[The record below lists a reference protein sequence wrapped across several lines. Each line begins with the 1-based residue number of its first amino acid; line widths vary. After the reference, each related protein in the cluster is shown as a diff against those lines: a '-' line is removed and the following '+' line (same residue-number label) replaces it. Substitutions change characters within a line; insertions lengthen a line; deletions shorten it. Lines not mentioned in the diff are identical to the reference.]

1 MPEIQSI
8 KTNKRVIIAIHGW
21 TGNVNSLKPLSKQ
34 WRFPKTTWIFIE
46 GPYKAKSK
54 GFSWFKG
61 NDQDGWEYEKSF
73 DILNHTIQNLIEDGH
88 QHKHIYMLGFSQGA
102 CLAME
107 FMIRQKFSIGGI
119 IPISGFIKNKSYF
132 KESKNILSKGTQ
144 ILLLHG
150 EKDNIVNAKESRIAF
165 KIFVD
170 LGYKTDIHVFKGGH
184 KIPLKAKKL
193 IQEKIFTNI

>member
-1 MPEIQSI
+1 
-8 KTNKRVIIAIHGW
+8 
-21 TGNVNSLKPLSKQ
+21 
-34 WRFPKTTWIFIE
+34 
-46 GPYKAKSK
+46 
-54 GFSWFKG
+54 
-61 NDQDGWEYEKSF
+61 
-73 DILNHTIQNLIEDGH
+73 
-88 QHKHIYMLGFSQGA
+88 MLGFSQGA

-150 EKDNIVNAKESRIAF
+150 EKDNIVNAKESRTAF

-184 KIPLKAKKL
+184 KIPLKAKRL
-193 IQEKIFTNI
+193 IQEKIFTYI